1 MAARCRPHLRGKRGF
16 CACKAQWDFQ
26 TGLCMQ
32 IVAKTLGVTLPLAL
46 SGRADEVVE

>member
-1 MAARCRPHLRGKRGF
+1 VASEAFARAKPR
-16 CACKAQWDFQ
+16 WDFQ

-46 SGRADEVVE
+46 SGRADEVIE